1 MSMHQLV
8 ALIKIAK
15 VSEMTGFEKTFIYNE
30 MAAGR
35 FPRSISVGSKAVR
48 WVSTE
53 IDQWINEQI
62 ASRDSGMKS

>member
-1 MSMHQLV
+1 MSIHQLA

-15 VSEMTGFEKTFIYNE
+15 VSEKTGFEKSFIYNE

-35 FPRSISVGSKAVR
+35 FPRSITIGSKAVR

-53 IDQWINEQI
+53 IDQWIDEQI
-62 ASRDSGMKS
+62 AARDSEAK